1 MTARD
6 ARIPHNLARTPL
18 QIRTDSVDESG
29 DKVHVSFYTAAGDIV
44 GSVKLW
50 FDSPTKYAISFC
62 TPDYSPF
69 LSSLPSDVNKTWK
82 ITKFP
87 GPSPRITV
95 HCNEVEVVD
104 IIMSDETCTLSSW
117 SEQWSKEVEQIQFNP
132 SFDTASDY
140 YIPAPGKLRY
150 IHYITLV
157 TT

>member
-1 MTARD
+1 MTAREVK
-6 ARIPHNLARTPL
+6 IPHHLARTPL
-18 QIRTDSVDESG
+18 QIRTNSIDKSG
-29 DKVHVSFYTAAGDIV
+29 DKVHVSFYTAAVDIV

-69 LSSLPSDVNKTWK
+69 LSALPSDVNKTWK
-82 ITKFP
+82 IAKFA
-87 GPSPRITV
+87 GPRITV

-104 IIMSDETCTLSSW
+104 IIMSAQTCTHHLW
-117 SEQWSKEVEQIQFNP
+117 SEKWSKEVEQIEFG
-132 SFDTASDY
+132 SLDTASDY

-150 IHYITLV
+150 IHYITFV